1 MKISLTV
8 QMTEDD
14 GPADDIVIQNL
25 KDVGFEIETGA
36 DGLTR
41 MTYRPKL
48 AYAFYTFL
56 PACQRPARRLARG

>member
-41 MTYRPKL
+41 MTYDGEISKNDL
-48 AYAFYTFL
+48 AYGASMFKSM
-56 PACQRPARRLARG
+56 RSR